1 MFQQIEK
8 CRLCG
13 NTELVEA
20 LDLGVQ
26 ALTGV
31 FPKSR
36 DERVTAGPLRLVK
49 CSGRDACDLVQLE
62 HRYDPV
68 EMYGQNYGYRSGLNP
83 SMVKHLQGTVRRLL
97 AHQRLQADSVV
108 IDIGAN
114 DSTTLQ
120 AYPKGGCIPVA
131 VDPTGA
137 KFKEFY
143 PPHITLIPDFFPSE
157 RLQQF
162 LGDRKAA
169 IITSFSMLYDL
180 DDPLRFACQVAEQLD
195 DEGVWVFEQ
204 SYMPLMLDRNSYDTV
219 CHEHQEYYALHQ
231 IKWMAD
237 RANLKLI
244 DVELNDVNGGSFCVT
259 SAKEGSRRT
268 VSPAVGQLLQRE
280 REQGLDTLRPYVEFA
295 RRAEQSRDRL
305 RRFLAEAKRQG
316 KVVNGLGASTKGN
329 VLLQYC
335 GITAAELPRIG
346 EVNEDKFGAY
356 TPGSLIPIVPEEQ
369 VLGGGVDYLLVLPWH
384 FRDFFR
390 DNARFPRGKLL
401 FPLPVLEVV

>member
-1 MFQQIEK
+1 MYKRIEK

-13 NTELVEA
+13 NTDLIQV

-26 ALTGV
+26 TLTGV

-36 DERVTAGPLRLVK
+36 EEPVTAGPLRLVK
-49 CSGRDACDLVQLE
+49 CSGKDVCNLVQLE

-83 SMVKHLQGTVRRLL
+83 SMVAHLHGTVRRLL
-97 AHQRLQADSVV
+97 AKQRLRADSVV

-120 AYPKGGCIPVA
+120 AYPKDGCVPVG
-131 VDPTGA
+131 VDPTAA

-157 RLQQF
+157 RLRQF
-162 LGDRKAA
+162 LHGRKAA

-180 DDPLRFACQVAEQLD
+180 DDPVGFACHIADQLD
-195 DEGVWVFEQ
+195 DDGLWVFEQ
-204 SYMPLMLDRNSYDTV
+204 SYMPLMLERNSYDTV

-231 IKWMAD
+231 IRWMAD

-259 SAKEGSRRT
+259 ATKRGSRHAA
-268 VSPAVGQLLQRE
+268 SPAIEQMLQRE
-280 REQGLDTLRPYVEFA
+280 REQGLDTLRPYAEFA
-295 RRAEQSRDRL
+295 RRVEESRDQL
-305 RRFLAEAKRQG
+305 RRFLQDARRQG

-335 GITAAELPRIG
+335 GITQAELPRIG
-346 EVNEDKFGAY
+346 EVNADKFGAH
-356 TPGSLIPIVPEEQ
+356 TPGSLIPIVAEAE
-369 VLGGGVDYLLVLPWH
+369 VLAGKADYLLVLPWH
-384 FRDFFR
+384 FRSFFTG
-390 DNARFPRGKLL
+390 NPRFPRGKLL